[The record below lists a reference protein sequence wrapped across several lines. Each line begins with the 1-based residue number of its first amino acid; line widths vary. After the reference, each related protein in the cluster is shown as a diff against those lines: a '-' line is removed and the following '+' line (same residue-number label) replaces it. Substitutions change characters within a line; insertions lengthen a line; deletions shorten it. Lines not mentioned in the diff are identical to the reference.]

1 MGRNKMKIK
10 HLEPATFVDYPGKIS
25 CTIFS
30 YGCPFRCGFCY
41 NPSLV
46 LKEETEDKSQE
57 EILDFLKKR
66 VGLIEG
72 VCFTGGE
79 PLMNMDEELL
89 EKIKALGYFIKIDTN
104 GSYPEKLKKLIEKKL
119 VDYVAMDIKSD
130 KETYQ
135 ETIGTIIPMIRIEE
149 SIKTIAQLPDYEFRT
164 TIIDKIHTKERVEN
178 MLKWVNNLIGKKIK
192 TFSLQGF
199 KNHGNFVDNKYRE
212 VRNTSEEYLKELKII
227 AEKYAEKINIK
238 Y

>member
-1 MGRNKMKIK
+1 MKIK

-25 CTIFS
+25 CTIFL

-46 LKEETEDKSQE
+46 LQEETEDKSQE

-66 VGLIEG
+66 IGLIEG

-79 PLMNMDEELL
+79 PLMNIDEEFL
-89 EKIKALGYFIKIDTN
+89 EKVKSLGYLIKIDTN

-119 VDYVAMDIKSD
+119 VDYIAMDIKTD
-130 KETYQ
+130 KENYQ
-135 ETIGTIIPMIRIEE
+135 EMIGAIIPMIRIEE
-149 SIKTIAQLPDYEFRT
+149 SIKTIANFPNYEFRT
-164 TIIDKIHTKERVEN
+164 TIIEKIHTKERVEN
-178 MLKWVNNLIGKKIK
+178 MLQWVTKLSGKKIQ

-199 KNHGNFVDNKYRE
+199 KNHGIFIDNKYKE
-212 VRNTSEEYLKELKII
+212 VLNTPEEYLKELKLI
-227 AEKYAEKINIK
+227 AEKYADKVNLK

>member
-1 MGRNKMKIK
+1 MKIK

-25 CTIFS
+25 CTIFL

-46 LKEETEDKSQE
+46 LQEETEDKSQE

-66 VGLIEG
+66 IGLIEG

-79 PLMNMDEELL
+79 PLMNIDEEFL
-89 EKIKALGYFIKIDTN
+89 EKVKALGYLIKIDTN

-119 VDYVAMDIKSD
+119 VNYIAMDIKSD
-130 KETYQ
+130 KESYQ
-135 ETIGTIIPMIRIEE
+135 EVIGTIIPMIRIEE
-149 SIKTIAQLPDYEFRT
+149 SIKTIAQFPNYEFRT
-164 TIIDKIHTKERVEN
+164 TIIEKIHSKERIEN
-178 MLKWVNNLIGKKIK
+178 MLIWVNNLIGGKIK
-192 TFSLQGF
+192 NFALQGF
-199 KNHGNFVDNKYRE
+199 KNHGVFIDKEYNEEK
-212 VRNTSEEYLKELKII
+212 NTSEEYLKELKII
-227 AEKYAEKINIK
+227 AEKYAENITIK